1 MDCLIYRKE
10 DKTMDSNKDTPNI
23 VELMNLYGNDILR
36 MCLIYVKDY
45 HLAEDITQETF
56 IKVYQKL
63 DTFKNKSNIKTW
75 IISIAINNCKNAL
88 KKNSKEVVTLEDIN
102 LKYNENFSKDENIQ
116 LVSKEVSKLPYKYLQ
131 VVMLFYYQELSIKE
145 ISHILKVPQATV
157 KTRLKRARERLK
169 ISLKEEMFYE

>member
-1 MDCLIYRKE
+1 MNN
-10 DKTMDSNKDTPNI
+10 NKDISNI
-23 VELMNLYGNDILR
+23 TKLINLYGNDILR

-88 KKNSKEVVTLEDIN
+88 KKTSKEVLPFEDLN
-102 LKYNENFSKDENIQ
+102 LSYNENFLKNETIY
-116 LVSKEVSKLPYKYLQ
+116 LVSEEVSKLPKKYLE
-131 VVMLFYYQELSIKE
+131 VIMLFYYQELSIKE
-145 ISHILKVPQATV
+145 ISYILKIPQATV
-157 KTRLKRARERLK
+157 KTRLKRAKERLK
-169 ISLKEEMFYE
+169 TNLKEEIFYE